1 MSEFLKAQVEE
12 RQKLWHE
19 AKAVIDTAEAE
30 GRALSG
36 EEEQKFQNLN
46 AELDRRAAFIE
57 DARKVAEREE
67 RFAASAESFAL
78 PTAQVAS
85 VEADIRALARGEK
98 RGLEFGYD
106 KRSLAPATTGAPIP
120 TSFYNEIIMKAQFVG
135 PMLSTS
141 KMIRTSSG
149 EPLQIP
155 SVASYSTGTLT
166 AAGSVLPDS
175 DPTLNN
181 FKTLQSWKYGGLV
194 RVARELIEDSAV
206 DLQGFLSEQIGIGM
220 GQTINAVLT
229 NGTGTTQPLGLA
241 VTAATAITG
250 GTGVSGAFTADNM
263 IDLVF
268 SLDTVARR
276 APGAG
281 FQMSRQAIANARKL
295 KDGYGRYIF
304 EPSVSA
310 DKQDLLLGYN
320 IYENPDLAAPAVG
333 ATSVLFGD
341 LASYFVR
348 EVGGIRLDTSSDFAF
363 ANDQIVFRW
372 TWRGDGNLIQTSHV
386 KTFKGAAS

>member
-1 MSEFLKAQVEE
+1 MSEYLKAQVEE

-30 GRALSG
+30 KRALSG

-46 AELDRRAAFIE
+46 AELDRRHDLIE
-57 DARKVAEREE
+57 DIRKVAEREE
-67 RFAASAESFAL
+67 RFAATAEQFTL
-78 PTAQVAS
+78 PTAS
-85 VEADIRALARGEK
+85 VNSLEADIRALARGEK

-106 KRSLAPATTGAPIP
+106 KRALAPATTGAPIP
-120 TSFYNEIIMKAQFVG
+120 TSFYDEIIMKAQFVG
-135 PMLSTS
+135 PMLTTS
-141 KMIRTSSG
+141 KMLRTSSG

-155 SVASYSTGTLT
+155 SVATYSTGTLT
-166 AAGSVLPDS
+166 AAGSVLPDT
-175 DPTLNN
+175 DPTLNA
-181 FKTLQSWKYGGLV
+181 FKTLQSWKYGGIV
-194 RVARELIEDSAV
+194 RVARELVEDSAV

-229 NGTGTTQPLGLA
+229 NGTGTTQPFGLA
-241 VTAATAITG
+241 QTASAGITG

-268 SLDTVARR
+268 SLDSVARR

-281 FQMSRQAIANARKL
+281 FQMNRAAIANARKL

-320 IYENPDLAAPAVG
+320 IWENPDLAAPATG
-333 ATSVLFGD
+333 AASVLFGD
-341 LASYFVR
+341 LGSYFVR

-386 KTFKGAAS
+386 KKFTGAAS